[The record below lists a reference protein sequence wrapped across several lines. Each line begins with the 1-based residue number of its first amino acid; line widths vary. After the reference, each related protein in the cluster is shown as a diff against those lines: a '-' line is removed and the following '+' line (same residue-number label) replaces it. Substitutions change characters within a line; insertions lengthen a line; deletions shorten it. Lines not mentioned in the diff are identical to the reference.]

1 MIFVIAFGLLALVY
15 LGIVLWER
23 RVLRDRKRKGFEE
36 GDLDVFMGGT
46 AFGSGIGAAYQRQ
59 IGLEG
64 DEGPRAREDLESPK
78 FKLD

>member
-1 MIFVIAFGLLALVY
+1 
-15 LGIVLWER
+15 
-23 RVLRDRKRKGFEE
+23 
-36 GDLDVFMGGT
+36 MGGT